1 MSTPPGP
8 DGPAADEAGAAVLQL
23 ERHIAAC
30 GPAPLPGL
38 LAALERL
45 RALALARLVAVTTN
59 ARPDRADADPLDELR
74 HLTPLQVAELLN
86 LKEAYIHELCRSS
99 QMPAVK
105 RGKYWMIP
113 VAALREWLSQ
123 SRRGI
128 DHQAPASL
136 RFPGLPASS
145 GDRVADPRHET
156 ERQAHTPSQRT
167 RRSLA
172 PGKARRPMR
181 NIATTSV
188 TEGPTP
194 HASATS

>member
-1 MSTPPGP
+1 M
-8 DGPAADEAGAAVLQL
+8 LQL

-38 LAALERL
+38 LATLERL

-86 LKEAYIHELCRSS
+86 LKETYVHELCRSS

-113 VAALREWLSQ
+113 VVELREWLTR
-123 SRRGI
+123 SRRPI
-128 DHQAPASL
+128 D
-136 RFPGLPASS
+136 
-145 GDRVADPRHET
+145 
-156 ERQAHTPSQRT
+156 PSRLD
-167 RRSLA
+167 SLA
-172 PGKARRPMR
+172 SYVPAPGTSGAGIEVMRKLKRNHRPR
-181 NIATTSV
+181 NPVPLS
-188 TEGPTP
+188 
-194 HASATS
+194 